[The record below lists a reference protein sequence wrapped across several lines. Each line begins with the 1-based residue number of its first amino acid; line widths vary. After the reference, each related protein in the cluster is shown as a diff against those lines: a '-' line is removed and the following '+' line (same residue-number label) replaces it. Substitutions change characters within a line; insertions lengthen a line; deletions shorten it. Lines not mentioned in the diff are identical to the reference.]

1 MKNIK
6 LNLICFYFKIK
17 PVIKNNI
24 GNDNLPIIMKKFKE
38 QYNEI
43 DARTKREKGILAFH
57 RMFLIIGLALYK
69 ALHNE
74 FQNQEELIEKV
85 HDILWKE
92 RMSKNI
98 RFLAFFIRGSKDP
111 FHRYLQILGPNNE
124 WFFPCPPWEKVSVE
138 IQDGIGWHQKKCPYI
153 DFFEKEGVVELTR
166 AYGDMDK
173 RIAELFP
180 EFIEL
185 KREKALCKGDDRCD
199 FLYYR
204 KSQLPI

>member
-1 MKNIK
+1 MNKIK
-6 LNLICFYFKIK
+6 LNILIYFFKLKSPIK
-17 PVIKNNI
+17 SIDKDNYKEIIKVF
-24 GNDNLPIIMKKFKE
+24 KK
-38 QYNEI
+38 QYNAI
-43 DARTKREKGILAFH
+43 SKRTEKEKGIMAFH
-57 RMFLIIGLALYK
+57 RMFLIMGLALYK
-69 ALHNE
+69 ALYDK
-74 FQNQEELIEKV
+74 FQNQEELIEAI
-85 HDILWKE
+85 HDILWKG

-98 RFLAFFIRGSKDP
+98 RFIAFFIRRSRDP

-138 IQDGIGWHQKKCPYI
+138 IQNGIGWHQKKCPYK

-180 EFIEL
+180 EYIEL
-185 KREKALCKGDDRCD
+185 KREKTLCKGDDRCD

-204 KSQLPI
+204 K